1 MCRSAAWSFPG
12 TERVVELVCQLGPI
26 TTLLSFAASAPAPAP
41 AELQLLICTNQASPR
56 FPHATR
62 RIRCIALYNLSQPL
76 TVSSSSFLS
85 QLDCDTFSANF
96 FSLFSNF
103 FASKKILCMGNMAEA
118 VTRVRLLASLKTGLG
133 HPPRRPARLST
144 SPGQPES
151 ALAAAAAQQLL
162 LQRRT
167 RRGVTTFNLA

>member
-1 MCRSAAWSFPG
+1 M
-12 TERVVELVCQLGPI
+12 CQLGPI

-62 RIRCIALYNLSQPL
+62 RIRCKALYNLSQPL

-96 FSLFSNF
+96 FSIF
-103 FASKKILCMGNMAEA
+103 FASKISFFLCMGNMAEA
-118 VTRVRLLASLKTGLG
+118 VTRVRLLASLKTGPG
-133 HPPRRPARLST
+133 HSPRWPASMSA

>member
-1 MCRSAAWSFPG
+1 M
-12 TERVVELVCQLGPI
+12 CQLGPI

-103 FASKKILCMGNMAEA
+103 SFFLCMGNMAEA

-133 HPPRRPARLST
+133 PPPRRPARLST